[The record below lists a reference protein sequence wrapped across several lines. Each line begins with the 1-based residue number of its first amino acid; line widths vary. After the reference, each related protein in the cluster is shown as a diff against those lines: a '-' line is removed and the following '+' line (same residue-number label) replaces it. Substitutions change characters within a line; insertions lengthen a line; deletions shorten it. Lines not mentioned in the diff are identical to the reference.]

1 MKKYI
6 SVLVLVLVFCLASC
20 QSSPYIKEPIT
31 KENGIGFAEYESWS
45 LVSGMFPGL
54 PVVLDLQHQDFNQDS
69 IQYTIH
75 ADIGRYVAHRPKGTW
90 LDQEF
95 TIGNNSVICWTSIH
109 SDFEDPDQFAFHDYG
124 DGADDY
130 HIVFTDIIIRCENH
144 IIGYAVICFDRT
156 AYITDDKE
164 LVKNITN
171 GTYNSNGT
179 SAKVFI
185 LEFKIVPITFISA
198 AVPVKQTIVDPFKT
212 KEVN

>member
-20 QSSPYIKEPIT
+20 SIYQSSPYIKEPIT

-54 PVVLDLQHQDFNQDS
+54 PVVLDLQHKDFPQDS

-75 ADIGRYVAHRPKGTW
+75 ANIGRYESHRPKGTW

-156 AYITDDKE
+156 AYITDDNPTPHQYDLLLTEAFLFPKYNGE
-164 LVKNITN
+164 YQEIPEEYVLECITRAIEK
-171 GTYNSNGT
+171 YS
-179 SAKVFI
+179 
-185 LEFKIVPITFISA
+185 
-198 AVPVKQTIVDPFKT
+198 
-212 KEVN
+212 